1 MRKAHRASRP
11 DRPLGEDDVGRDDI
25 HPGGDRPG
33 VEVVTI
39 DNAGCFEDVPA
50 YLIDSYPLRSAF
62 QQ

>member
-1 MRKAHRASRP
+1 
-11 DRPLGEDDVGRDDI
+11 VGRDDI